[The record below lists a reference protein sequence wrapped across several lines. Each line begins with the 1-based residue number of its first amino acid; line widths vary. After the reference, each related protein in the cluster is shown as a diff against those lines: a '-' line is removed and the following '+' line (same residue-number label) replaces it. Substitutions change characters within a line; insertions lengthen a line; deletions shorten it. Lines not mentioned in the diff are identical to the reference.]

1 MKIFKNNEELK
12 ALIKDGRI
20 YIHDDIKCDFDIKVE
35 ADIKCWNIEAG
46 NINCFN
52 IDAWNIDAGNIN
64 CDNINCYNIDALKIN
79 YHSSCIS
86 RESFKCTSVVGRR
99 NKSIH
104 TCLDGEIE
112 FKQQKDVIEITCKV
126 NGKEV
131 PLSSISEET
140 LNEIKKTIG

>member
-1 MKIFKNNEELK
+1 M
-12 ALIKDGRI
+12 
-20 YIHDDIKCDFDIKVE
+20 
-35 ADIKCWNIEAG
+35 
-46 NINCFN
+46 
-52 IDAWNIDAGNIN
+52 
-64 CDNINCYNIDALKIN
+64 KIN
-79 YHSSCIS
+79 YDSSCIA

-99 NKSIH
+99 YNCIH